1 MDPSN
6 TMAGASAPAA
16 LQVYQLTRAALLLV
30 WEAAGVPPRTR
41 LVAMN
46 GGAPIR
52 TRFITTRLSLAGHGS
67 RTVLALVHHGAPL
80 DPAGLT
86 VRDLEGHVIAQEEG
100 AWCGEPLPFDAA
112 RLLAGLDASQRIA
125 AARFVLTNCPAVLQL
140 SQNADYVVC
149 CRELLSELKLKA
161 QPFAPRARVVDG
173 YVLCECVTPKR
184 LGQQLSAVAM
194 GGNAIARPLG
204 TPVACADPRLPAGLQ
219 RVAVLLDTS
228 GLEAAPISLLIFGKD
243 GLVWRRCTVDGS
255 AVPSVLDWLARPEQP
270 SRAARWCLSAGL
282 TQLANERPAA
292 AQRLIHEIEA
302 LAPPAAAASVSRSP
316 ALNAGLTQA
325 IASPAGLLVQAWLS
339 DPHDLVSA
347 IAATSISGRQTLPI
361 DGSAIVPP
369 PPDAPKSSRGLAALF
384 PAAEG
389 TRPDAPCQIELILR
403 SGHTIEIGEGPGP
416 LRGAAALDAVL
427 KTPLQGAAIP
437 TAVTA
442 CIEPAVRAL
451 IGARAAA
458 TTPLAVHTF
467 GTLPRQPRAG
477 VVISI
482 NADPAILAAHEGLS
496 AAMPERNGVERIYVL
511 SRPDEEAAT
520 TARLADLQA
529 CYGGGYRLVVMPS
542 DAGGASGL
550 NAAAAL
556 ITAPVLAFL
565 GQGIIPE
572 AATWLDALLHALAIG
587 PVRSLVAAPT
597 LYYDGSIAAAGADA
611 ALDALGRWEIR
622 NRYAGFPRGYP
633 ALVKAGAAPIAATGC
648 CALPRVLFD
657 AVGGFA
663 SDYLGPFHRDADLA
677 ARVWQAD
684 GHTSVAQEPYVIALR
699 DDDPQAVGNSAL
711 ARELDRQLFEA
722 RWRSFIEAAGAVACE
737 PPRGQPTAV
746 AKARPRHSRPRKRAA

>member
-46 GGAPIR
+46 GGVPIR

-67 RTVLALVHHGAPL
+67 RTVLALVHHGASL

-86 VRDLEGHVIAQEEG
+86 VRDLEGHVIAREEE
-100 AWCGEPLPFDAA
+100 AWRCEPLPFDAA

-140 SQNADYVVC
+140 SHNADYLVC

-194 GGNAIARPLG
+194 GGNAIVRPLG
-204 TPVACADPRLPAGLQ
+204 TPVACADPGLPAGLQ
-219 RVAVLLDTS
+219 RVAVLLDAS
-228 GLEAAPISLLIFGKD
+228 GFEAAPISLLIFGKD
-243 GLVWRRCTVDGS
+243 GLAWRRGTVDGS

-302 LAPPAAAASVSRSP
+302 LAPPAAPASVSRSP
-316 ALNAGLTQA
+316 AFNAGLTQA
-325 IASPAGLLVQAWLS
+325 IATPAGLLVQAWLN
-339 DPHDLVSA
+339 DPHDLVGA
-347 IAATSISGRQTLPI
+347 IAATSVSGRQTLPI
-361 DGSAIVPP
+361 DRSAILPP
-369 PPDAPKSSRGLAALF
+369 PPDAPKGSRGFAALF
-384 PAAEG
+384 PTGEG
-389 TRPDAPCQIELILR
+389 AKPEAPCQIELILR

-427 KTPLQGAAIP
+427 KMPLQAAANP
-437 TAVTA
+437 AAVAA

-451 IGARAAA
+451 IGARTTAAS
-458 TTPLAVHTF
+458 PLAVHTF

-477 VVISI
+477 VVIPI
-482 NADPAILAAHEGLS
+482 DADPAILAAHEGLS
-496 AAMPERNGVERIYVL
+496 AAMPEHDGVERVYVL

-520 TARLADLQA
+520 AARLADLQA
-529 CYGGGYRLVVMPS
+529 CYGGGHRLVVMPG

-556 ITAPVLAFL
+556 ISAPVLAFL
-565 GQGIIPE
+565 GEGIIPE
-572 AATWLDALLHALAIG
+572 AATWLDALQHALAVG
-587 PVRSLVAAPT
+587 PARSLVAAPT
-597 LYYDGSIAAAGADA
+597 LYHDGSIAAAGADA
-611 ALDALGRWEIR
+611 ALDAFGRWEIR
-622 NRYAGFPRGYP
+622 NRFAGFPRGYP
-633 ALVKAGAAPIAATGC
+633 AFVKAGAAPIVATGC
-648 CALPRVLFD
+648 CALPRALFE

-663 SDYLGPFHRDADLA
+663 LDYLGRFHRDADLA
-677 ARVWQAD
+677 ARVCQAG
-684 GHTSVAQEPYVIALR
+684 GHASVAQEPYVIALH
-699 DDDPQAVGNSAL
+699 DDDPQAVGNFAL
-711 ARELDRQLFEA
+711 ARELDRRLFEA
-722 RWRSFIEAAGAVACE
+722 RWRSFTEAAGAVACDH
-737 PPRGQPTAV
+737 PRGQPTAV

>member
-6 TMAGASAPAA
+6 TKAGASAPAA

-30 WEAAGVPPRTR
+30 WDAAGVPPRTR

-46 GGAPIR
+46 GGAQIR
-52 TRFITTRLSLAGHGS
+52 TRFITTRLSLAGQGN
-67 RTVLALVHHGAPL
+67 RTVLALIHHGASL
-80 DPAGLT
+80 DPAGIS
-86 VRDLEGHVIAQEEG
+86 VRDLEGHVIAHEEE
-100 AWCGEPLPFDAA
+100 AWRGEPLPFDAA

-140 SQNADYVVC
+140 SHNADYVVC

-194 GGNAIARPLG
+194 SGNAIARPLG

-219 RVAVLLDTS
+219 RVAVLLDAS
-228 GLEAAPISLLIFGKD
+228 GIEAAPISLLIFGKD
-243 GLVWRRCTVDGS
+243 GLAWRRCTVDSS
-255 AVPSVLDWLARPEQP
+255 AVPSVLDWLAGPEEP

-292 AQRLIHEIEA
+292 AQRLMHEIEA
-302 LAPPAAAASVSRSP
+302 LAPPAPAASVSRSP
-316 ALNAGLTQA
+316 ALSAGLTQA
-325 IASPAGLLVQAWLS
+325 IATPAGLLVQAWLS
-339 DPHDLVSA
+339 DPHDLVGA
-347 IAATSISGRQTLPI
+347 IAAANLSRRQTLPI
-361 DGSAIVPP
+361 DAVAALPP
-369 PPDAPKSSRGLAALF
+369 PAGAPKDSRGLAALF
-384 PAAEG
+384 PAG
-389 TRPDAPCQIELILR
+389 DGVKPDAPCQIELILR

-416 LRGAAALDAVL
+416 LRGAPALDAIL
-427 KTPLQGAAIP
+427 KTPLQAGATPA
-437 TAVTA
+437 AVAA

-451 IGARAAA
+451 TRSRTAAA
-458 TTPLAVHTF
+458 SPLAVHTF
-467 GTLPRQPRAG
+467 GTPPRQPRAG
-477 VVISI
+477 VVIPI
-482 NADPAILAAHEGLS
+482 DADPAILAAHEGLS
-496 AAMPERNGVERIYVL
+496 TAMPEPNGVERVYVL

-520 TARLADLQA
+520 VTRLTDLQA
-529 CYGGGYRLVVMPS
+529 CYGGGYRLVVMPG
-542 DAGGASGL
+542 DAGVASGL

-565 GQGIIPE
+565 GEGIMPE
-572 AATWLDALLHALAIG
+572 AATWLDALLHALAVG

-597 LYYDGSIAAAGADA
+597 LYHDGSIAAAGADA
-611 ALDALGRWEIR
+611 ALDASGRWEIR
-622 NRYAGFPRGYP
+622 NRFAGFPRGYP

-648 CALPRVLFD
+648 CALPRALFD

-663 SDYLGPFHRDADLA
+663 LDYLGSFHRDADLS
-677 ARVWQAD
+677 ARVCQAG
-684 GHTSVAQEPYVIALR
+684 GHASVAQEPCVIALR
-699 DDDPQAVGNSAL
+699 DDDPQAAGNSTL

-722 RWRSFIEAAGAVACE
+722 RWRSFIEAADAVACDH
-737 PPRGQPTAV
+737 PRGQPTAV